1 MSKNLSAKYYR
12 ENKESLQE
20 KVEKDIKIFQKKQTK
35 NSTNMVVNVTRISQK
50 MKKVNWLSI
59 EKNIT
64 KREETLYYN
73 YKTIF

>member
-1 MSKNLSAKYYR
+1 MSKNLSAKYYQ

-73 YKTIF
+73 YKTVF